1 MFLCQINEKYALG
14 YVMFLNVSLYL
25 RICFVEVTP
34 RDCNALGHRQLLYK
48 YRSRIPNT

>member
-14 YVMFLNVSLYL
+14 FVMFLNVSLCL
-25 RICFVEVTP
+25 RICFVDATP
-34 RDCNALGHRQLLYK
+34 CGRNALGHRQLLYK